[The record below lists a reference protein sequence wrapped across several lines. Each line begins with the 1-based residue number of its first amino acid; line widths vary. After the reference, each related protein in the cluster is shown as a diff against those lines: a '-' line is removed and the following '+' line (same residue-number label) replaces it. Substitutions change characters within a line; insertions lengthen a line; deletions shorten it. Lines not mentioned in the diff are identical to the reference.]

1 MIGLEIAKEYKSG
14 KSMSFLSSLYG
25 ISRYKVK
32 NLLLNNNVKIRNR
45 KDSIGLALNKCF
57 VPNEQVIEMID
68 GLLLGDGTIS
78 KDGRL
83 SIRQKIDN
91 KEWIDQI
98 SSFLNNSNIE
108 NRITEITA
116 KGHYKKDGSYIKD
129 SKQSQC
135 RTLNY
140 LNFKE
145 ERERWYPNGIKIIPK
160 DIRITDFSLAM
171 FYCGDG
177 SLYKKKNVVQM
188 SFMTECFSEED
199 ILFLRDKIYQKYGIN
214 FNITKQN
221 RLRKCKKDNIITL
234 LELMSCFCPSCFD
247 YKFFKEK

>member
-1 MIGLEIAKEYKSG
+1 MIDLEIIKGYKSG
-14 KSMSFLSSLYG
+14 KSMSFLSGLHG
-25 ISRYKVK
+25 ITRYKIK
-32 NLLLNNNVKIRNR
+32 NLLLSNSVKIRNR
-45 KDSIGLALNKCF
+45 KDSIGLALNKHF
-57 VPNEQVIEMID
+57 MSNEKIIEMID

-78 KDGRL
+78 KNGRL
-83 SIRQKIDN
+83 SIRQKIAN

-98 SSFLNNSNIE
+98 SSFLNKNNIE
-108 NRITEITA
+108 NRITEIIS
-116 KGHYKKDGSYIKD
+116 KGHYKKDSSYIKE

-160 DIRITDFSLAM
+160 DVRITNFSLAM

-177 SLYKKKNVVQM
+177 SLYKKKNVAQM

-199 ILFLRDKIYQKYGIN
+199 VLFLRNKIYQKYGIN

-221 RLRKCKKDNIITL
+221 RLRKCKKDNIVTL
-234 LELMSCFCPSCFD
+234 LDLMFYFCPSCFD